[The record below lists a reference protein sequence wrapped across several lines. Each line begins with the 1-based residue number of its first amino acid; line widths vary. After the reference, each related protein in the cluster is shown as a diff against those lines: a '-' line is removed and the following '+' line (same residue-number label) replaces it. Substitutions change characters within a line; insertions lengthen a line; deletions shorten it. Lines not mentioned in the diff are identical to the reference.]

1 MKTTR
6 AGHIGIPGINQR
18 FESLEREQ
26 DERRRA
32 ARASYAGVQKAV
44 IDWASSEYPVGK
56 YLCAKMGA
64 CILVGWGEIVGH
76 SLNEHGGP
84 SVHVLYPSGEVGYIN
99 PIIWSVEIASERP
112 SEYVGTDWAILKLG
126 EAHRSNP
133 HP

>member
-18 FESLEREQ
+18 FEALEREQ
-26 DERRRA
+26 NERRRV

-44 IDWASSEYPVGK
+44 IDWASSEFPVGK
-56 YLCAKMGA
+56 YLCATMGA
-64 CILVGWGEIVGH
+64 CILVGWGEIIGH
-76 SLNEHGGP
+76 ALNHDGGP
-84 SVHVLYPSGEVGYIN
+84 SVQVRYASGEVGSIN
-99 PIIWSVEIASERP
+99 PLIWSAEIASERP
-112 SEYVGTDWAILKLG
+112 SEYVGTDRAILKLV